1 MKEAYRSEETIG
13 RIETLVQ
20 QTNTTVQGV
29 TKARDD
35 LARESARFEKD
46 GRVLVDSLRASLERV
61 ALEKKEF
68 EALDLRLRALQGSVR
83 EAEARMEALGT
94 KERNLSQLHQ
104 KADILNESF
113 QGLSVQAEDLAKK
126 QAGLDT
132 LHDRLAQVE
141 ELAKRTA
148 LQHETLK
155 QGRQELETLS
165 GDIHEFHKSPRAGR
179 RASRQAGSRPRRTR
193 SLQRANDRIHGPHAA
208 ARRHAERDQ
217 WKAGAGR

>member
-1 MKEAYRSEETIG
+1 MVGPLIARY
-13 RIETLVQ
+13 
-20 QTNTTVQGV
+20 GV

-35 LARESARFEKD
+35 LASESARFEKD
-46 GRVLVDSLRASLERV
+46 GRVLVDSMRASLERV
-61 ALEKKEF
+61 ALEKKDF
-68 EALDLRLRALQGSVR
+68 EALSLRLHALQSSVG

-113 QGLSVQAEDLAKK
+113 QGLSVQADDLAKK
-126 QAGLDT
+126 QAGLDM
-132 LHDRLAQVE
+132 LQDRLAQVE

-155 QGRQELETLS
+155 RGQQEIETLRRGRPRVS
-165 GDIHEFHKSPRAGR
+165 QVPRAGR
-179 RASRQAGSRPRRTR
+179 PASRQAGSRPRRTR
-193 SLQRANDRIHGPHAA
+193 SLQQADDSIHGPHAA